1 MKSFFIKLGIGLFV
15 VVGLFFWL
23 ATTLNYSDGFRSGRV
38 VKVSKRG
45 AIFKTIEGQLNIDT
59 FGALKDKN
67 QFSQTFM
74 FTVEPG
80 NDELVEQ
87 LRQASLSGKIVN
99 IYYQEKY
106 IKLSWRGDTKYFVY
120 KVDRNIE

>member
-1 MKSFFIKLGIGLFV
+1 MKSFFIKLGIGIFL

-23 ATTLNYSDGFRSGRV
+23 ASTLNYSDGFRSGRV

-74 FTVEPG
+74 FTVESG
-80 NDELVEQ
+80 NDELVEE
-87 LRQASLSGKIVN
+87 LRQASLSGQIVN

-106 IKLSWRGDTKYFVY
+106 IKFSWRGDTKYFVY
-120 KVDRNIE
+120 KVDRKVE

>member
-1 MKSFFIKLGIGLFV
+1 MKSFFIKLGIGIFL

-23 ATTLNYSDGFRSGRV
+23 ASTLNYSDGFRSGRV